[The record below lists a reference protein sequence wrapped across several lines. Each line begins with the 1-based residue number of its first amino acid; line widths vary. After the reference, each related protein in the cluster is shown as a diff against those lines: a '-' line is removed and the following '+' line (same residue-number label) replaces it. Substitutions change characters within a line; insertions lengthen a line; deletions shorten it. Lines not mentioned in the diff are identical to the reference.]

1 MRTYYIFNVNKY
13 YSYMYKDK
21 PFKMYK
27 IFEEIY
33 YSRDYN
39 SIKAYHV
46 LEEIANPFNKI
57 MLNEYIYNEY
67 KYKYGYKR
75 KDNIHYLNT
84 TDKSILRINNYNIKI
99 ETENNYSIFFNDI
112 NNYNNNLFVC
122 DFENMDYFWLSKL
135 NSLQAPDRQNP
146 DDAAKC
152 TVRKLFHGCAWRN
165 TSGAASRHGQC

>member
-112 NNYNNNLFVC
+112 NNYNNNLIIATTITKNMKIR
-122 DFENMDYFWLSKL
+122 DFILIM
-135 NSLQAPDRQNP
+135 
-146 DDAAKC
+146 KC
-152 TVRKLFHGCAWRN
+152 IMKSNLIF
-165 TSGAASRHGQC
+165 

>member
-33 YSRDYN
+33 YSKDYD
-39 SIKAYHV
+39 SIKTYHV

-57 MLNEYIYNEY
+57 MLNEYIYFEY
-67 KYKYGYKR
+67 KLKYGYKR
-75 KDNIHYLNT
+75 KDNLHYLNT
-84 TDKSILRINNYNIKI
+84 TEKSILRINNYNIKI
-99 ETENNYSIFFNDI
+99 ETEGNYSEFFNEI
-112 NNYNNNLFVC
+112 SNYNNNLFVC

-135 NSLQAPDRQNP
+135 KTLQ
-146 DDAAKC
+146 KE
-152 TVRKLFHGCAWRN
+152 KLIV
-165 TSGAASRHGQC
+165 Q

>member
-33 YSRDYN
+33 YTNDYN
-39 SIKAYHV
+39 NIKTYNV

-75 KDNIHYLNT
+75 NNNIHYLNT
-84 TDKSILRINNYNIKI
+84 TSKSILRINNYNIKL
-99 ETENNYSIFFNDI
+99 ETESNYSIFFNDI
-112 NNYNNNLFVC
+112 NNYNSNLFVC
-122 DFENMDYFWLSKL
+122 DFKNMDYFWLSKL
-135 NSLQAPDRQNP
+135 KSLQNNNLIVQ
-146 DDAAKC
+146 
-152 TVRKLFHGCAWRN
+152 
-165 TSGAASRHGQC
+165 

>member
-84 TDKSILRINNYNIKI
+84 TDKSILRINNYN
-99 ETENNYSIFFNDI
+99 
-112 NNYNNNLFVC
+112 NNLFVC

-135 NSLQAPDRQNP
+135 NSLQNNNLIVQ
-146 DDAAKC
+146 
-152 TVRKLFHGCAWRN
+152 
-165 TSGAASRHGQC
+165 

>member
-13 YSYMYKDK
+13 YGYMYKDN

-84 TDKSILRINNYNIKI
+84 TDKSILRINNYN
-99 ETENNYSIFFNDI
+99 
-112 NNYNNNLFVC
+112 NNLFVC

-135 NSLQAPDRQNP
+135 NSLQNNNLIVQ
-146 DDAAKC
+146 
-152 TVRKLFHGCAWRN
+152 
-165 TSGAASRHGQC
+165 

>member
-46 LEEIANPFNKI
+46 LEEIANPF
-57 MLNEYIYNEY
+57 
-67 KYKYGYKR
+67 
-75 KDNIHYLNT
+75 
-84 TDKSILRINNYNIKI
+84 IKI
-99 ETENNYSIFFNDI
+99 I
-112 NNYNNNLFVC
+112 NI
-122 DFENMDYFWLSKL
+122 NMDIREKIIFII
-135 NSLQAPDRQNP
+135 
-146 DDAAKC
+146 
-152 TVRKLFHGCAWRN
+152 
-165 TSGAASRHGQC
+165 

>member
-122 DFENMDYFWLSKL
+122 AFENMDYFWLSKL
-135 NSLQAPDRQNP
+135 NSLQNNNLIVQ
-146 DDAAKC
+146 
-152 TVRKLFHGCAWRN
+152 
-165 TSGAASRHGQC
+165 